1 MRLVSQDGTFDFPYE
16 LAVVYK
22 SDCEIHVR
30 LIHSFGFHDVI
41 GKYSSQEK
49 VEEVLGDLRNAY
61 RNQKSAFYFPED
73 EEVEI

>member
-1 MRLVSQDGTFDFPYE
+1 MRIISQDGTFDLPYE

-22 SDCEIHVR
+22 KDCEIHAN
-30 LIHSFGFHDVI
+30 IFGSHDVI

-73 EEVEI
+73 DEVSIDET